1 MIIGAIRVEM
11 STRGKRSSRA
21 DSAASATPPAAPPSL
36 PPLCAPLVGAEAV
49 WSATLSNSAVMVVS
63 RAGFRSSRRELM
75 PSNQEKRKENKQKVE
90 RVRSERKKEKKQ
102 IEHTGPNLNPK
113 NDENLNGTLSDSR
126 VGILKHRFGEAHQVP
141 GLNRADSEIGQRGFH
156 PL

>member
-75 PSNQEKRKENKQKVE
+75 PSNHEKRKENKQKVE
-90 RVRSERKKEKKQ
+90 RVRSERKKEKSKLN
-102 IEHTGPNLNPK
+102 ILGP
-113 NDENLNGTLSDSR
+113 
-126 VGILKHRFGEAHQVP
+126 I
-141 GLNRADSEIGQRGFH
+141 
-156 PL
+156 